1 MRAQASRLAP
11 FSVATPAAISDPNRV
26 EDLDT
31 LVRRVDEDRWL
42 ASRFA
47 PEPVRARLVA
57 IYAVNYEIARIAE
70 TVREP
75 GLGEIKLQWW
85 REAIAEIF
93 DGGQSRPLPALVALK
108 QAVQEAPLSH
118 WRFDRMIDARQ
129 LDFEA
134 RPFQDAADFSEYIND
149 TAGELMRLAIEAC
162 GVEVASGPM
171 QSFVAAGAF
180 RWGAAGI
187 LRSEPVWRARGRDL
201 SPPGQSMQ
209 SLFEMLKAEGGA
221 SRRLSRALPAQIFPA
236 VGYVAL
242 VPGYLGQTAVRQTL
256 PLLERQLRLI
266 FASATGRV

>member
-1 MRAQASRLAP
+1 M
-11 FSVATPAAISDPNRV
+11 

-47 PEPVRARLVA
+47 PEPVRKRLIA
-57 IYAVNYEIARIAE
+57 LYALNYEIARTAE
-70 TVREP
+70 TVREL

-93 DGGQSRPLPALVALK
+93 DGGQARPLPALVALR
-108 QAVQEAPLSH
+108 QVVQEAPLSR
-118 WRFDRMIDARQ
+118 WRFDSMIDARR

-134 RPFQDAADFSEYIND
+134 KPFNEWTDFNEYIND

-162 GVEVASGPM
+162 GVEVTSGPM
-171 QSFVAAGAF
+171 QSFVATAAH
-180 RWGAAGI
+180 RWAVAGI

-201 SPPGQSMQ
+201 SPPGQSA
-209 SLFEMLKAEGGA
+209 SALFEMLKTRDAVW
-221 SRRLSRALPAQIFPA
+221 RRLSRALPQQVFPA

-242 VPGYLGQTAVRQTL
+242 VPAYLGRTSVRQTA
-256 PLLERQLRLI
+256 PLLERQLRLVR
-266 FASATGRV
+266 ASATGAI

>member
-1 MRAQASRLAP
+1 MFAQLIADCPLPTASA
-11 FSVATPAAISDPNRV
+11 
-26 EDLDT
+26 DLDT

-47 PEPVRARLVA
+47 PRDVRSRLIAV
-57 IYAVNYEIARIAE
+57 YAVNYEIARTAE

-93 DGGQSRPLPALVALK
+93 DGGHARPLPALVALR
-108 QAVQEAPLSH
+108 QAVQEAPLSRA
-118 WRFDRMIDARQ
+118 RFDRMIDARQ

-134 RPFQDAADFSEYIND
+134 KPFNDAADFSEYVND

-162 GVEVASGPM
+162 GVEVTSGPM
-171 QSFVAAGAF
+171 QSFIAIGAY
-180 RWGAAGI
+180 RWGATGI

-201 SPPGQSMQ
+201 SLPGQSSH
-209 SLFEMLKAEGGA
+209 SLFEMLKAGDGT
-221 SRRLSRALPAQIFPA
+221 SRQLSRILPAEVFPA

-242 VPGYLGQTAVRQTL
+242 VPAYLVRRPVRETV

-266 FASATGRV
+266 FASATGRI